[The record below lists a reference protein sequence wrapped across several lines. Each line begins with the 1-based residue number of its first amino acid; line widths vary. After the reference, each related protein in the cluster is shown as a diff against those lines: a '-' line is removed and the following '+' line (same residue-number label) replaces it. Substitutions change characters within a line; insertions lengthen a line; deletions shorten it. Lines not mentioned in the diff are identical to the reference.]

1 MTVSA
6 LILDQPRFPSAGPVA
21 GALTNLMPP
30 SRARV
35 AGCRDPVVAGRRGN
49 AMAPKRRLD
58 PESDAADAVNTFYP
72 CWYAAPKIDGRDD
85 NYQGE

>member
-21 GALTNLMPP
+21 DALTNLMPS

-35 AGCRDPVVAGRRGN
+35 AGCRDPVVVGRRGN
-49 AMAPKRRLD
+49 AIAANRRLD
-58 PESDAADAVNTFYP
+58 PGSDPGEVVNTFYF
-72 CWYAAPKIDGRDD
+72 CWYAAAEFGGHEG